1 MDPKCLTFSEFFET
15 ENALS
20 EEIAKTCRE
29 DLAELN
35 SSLPIWIC

>member
-15 ENALS
+15 ENALL
-20 EEIAKTCRE
+20 EIAKTCRE